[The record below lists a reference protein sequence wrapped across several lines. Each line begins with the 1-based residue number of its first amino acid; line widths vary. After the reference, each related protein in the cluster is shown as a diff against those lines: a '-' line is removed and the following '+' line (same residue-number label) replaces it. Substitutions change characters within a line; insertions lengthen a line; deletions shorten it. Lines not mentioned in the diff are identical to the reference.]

1 MVLIARIAS
10 VLLKLKLLVINI
22 ILIPQLLNVLF

>member
-1 MVLIARIAS
+1 MFLIARIAS
-10 VLLKLKLLVINI
+10 VLLKLKFLVINI

>member
-10 VLLKLKLLVINI
+10 VLLKLKFLVINI

>member
-10 VLLKLKLLVINI
+10 VLLKLKFLVISI